1 MSIWIQAGVTAV
13 PWVAALA
20 GGFGAWHYRGSAY
33 AQERAAEQSRQE
45 SHLLAEQLRAVEET
59 VEALARDVV
68 PALQA
73 QAAGRGRQGGVSI
86 PLPGPLVG
94 SVVAD
99 RLGNVAEAVAHAV
112 RQVRHEAD
120 MAGSAQVAEVQRA
133 AEETTRAAVRGV
145 ASSLVA
151 IASRLSRQVSAG
163 VRKHAGDDAYESLVT
178 IDRHGQ
184 QLLLAAQSY
193 VVLSGG
199 KLSRRWPDSSLT
211 DVVRAAM
218 GHLDQFERIEHEE
231 SGTAVTAR
239 AVGPV
244 IHALALLLDNALR
257 YSPQTAR
264 VEIRLHE
271 GHHGMTVAID
281 DAGLGMSLEQLQVA
295 RRILSAEQLN
305 DVNRLGA
312 QPSIGFRVV
321 AALGRDYGFQADVEA
336 PNHYHGVR
344 ALLFLPNALLT
355 TLTTLTTVTPVTT
368 LTPESPVASPSP
380 APVAS
385 PAATTANGLVV
396 RQRRKHASTTGPAT
410 GQDEPTPTRPGRPD
424 VAAAWARG
432 IAQARSVST
441 STTSTSPTSTSPP
454 PTGTSPTGTSPAST
468 STTSNGE
475 HPS

>member
-1 MSIWIQAGVTAV
+1 MTAV

-20 GGFGAWHYRGSAY
+20 CGSAAWHYRGSAV
-33 AQERAAEQSRQE
+33 AQERAAEQSLRRSE
-45 SHLLAEQLRAVEET
+45 TLAGQLRAVEET

-68 PALQA
+68 PALRA
-73 QAAGRGRQGGVSI
+73 QTPGRIGQGGF
-86 PLPGPLVG
+86 PNPPPGRLVG

-99 RLGNVAEAVAHAV
+99 RLRNVAEAMAHAV

-120 MAGSAQVAEVQRA
+120 VAGSAQVAEVQRA
-133 AEETTRAAVRGV
+133 AEEATRAAVRSV

-231 SGTAVTAR
+231 SDTAVTAR

-264 VEIRLHE
+264 VEVRLHE

-281 DAGLGMSLEQLQVA
+281 DAGLGMSLEQLRTA
-295 RRILSAEQLN
+295 RRILSADQLN
-305 DVNRLGA
+305 DVTRLGA

-344 ALLFLPNALLT
+344 ALLFLPNSLLT
-355 TLTTLTTVTPVTT
+355 
-368 LTPESPVASPSP
+368 AP
-380 APVAS
+380 APATAVAPLPPTPAAS
-385 PAATTANGLVV
+385 PAATTENGLVV
-396 RQRRKHASTTGPAT
+396 RQRRKHASTTGPAV
-410 GQDEPTPTRPGRPD
+410 GQDERAPAAPGRPD

-432 IAQARSVST
+432 IAQARNI
-441 STTSTSPTSTSPP
+441 TTPTTN
-454 PTGTSPTGTSPAST
+454 
-468 STTSNGE
+468 NGE
-475 HPS
+475 HPA

>member
-1 MSIWIQAGVTAV
+1 MSFWIQAGATAV

-20 GGFGAWHYRGSAY
+20 GGSAAWHYRGSA
-33 AQERAAEQSRQE
+33 AAHERAAERSRRQGQ
-45 SHLLAEQLRAVEET
+45 LLAEQLRAVEET
-59 VEALARDVV
+59 VGTLARDVV

-73 QAAGRGRQGGVSI
+73 RAAGGGRQDGFPIS
-86 PLPGPLVG
+86 LPGELIG
-94 SVVAD
+94 SAVAD
-99 RLGNVAEAVAHAV
+99 QLGKVAEAMAQAV
-112 RQVRHEAD
+112 RQVRHESD
-120 MAGSAQVAEVQRA
+120 LAGSAQVAEVQRA
-133 AEETTRAAVRGV
+133 AEAAAAEARRSAEETTRAAVRSV

-151 IASRLSRQVSAG
+151 ITSRLSRQVSAG
-163 VRKHAGDDAYESLVT
+163 VRKHAGDEAYESLVT

-199 KLSRRWPDSSLT
+199 KLSRRWPDSSVT

-231 SGTAVTAR
+231 SATAVTAR

-281 DAGLGMSLEQLQVA
+281 DAGLGMSLEQLRAA
-295 RRILSAEQLN
+295 RRILSADQLN
-305 DVNRLGA
+305 DVTRLGA

-355 TLTTLTTVTPVTT
+355 TLTPDTPAA
-368 LTPESPVASPSP
+368 PVSP
-380 APVAS
+380 APAAT
-385 PAATTANGLVV
+385 PAVTTANGLVV
-396 RQRRKHASTTGPAT
+396 RQRRTHASTTGPAIE
-410 GQDEPTPTRPGRPD
+410 QDEHTPAQPGRPD

-432 IAQARSVST
+432 IARARS
-441 STTSTSPTSTSPP
+441 
-454 PTGTSPTGTSPAST
+454 AST
-468 STTSNGE
+468 PTTSNGE
-475 HPS
+475 RPS

>member
-1 MSIWIQAGVTAV
+1 MSFWIQAGATAV

-20 GGFGAWHYRGSAY
+20 GGSAAWHYRGSAG
-33 AQERAAEQSRQE
+33 AHERAAERSRRQSQ
-45 SHLLAEQLRAVEET
+45 LLAEQLRAVEEAVGT
-59 VEALARDVV
+59 LARDVV
-68 PALQA
+68 PALRA
-73 QAAGRGRQGGVSI
+73 QAAGGGRQDGFPLS
-86 PLPGPLVG
+86 LPGELIG
-94 SVVAD
+94 SPVAD
-99 RLGNVAEAVAHAV
+99 QLGKVAEAVAQAV
-112 RQVRHEAD
+112 RQVRHESD
-120 MAGSAQVAEVQRA
+120 IAGSAQVAEVQRA
-133 AEETTRAAVRGV
+133 AEAAAAESRRTAEETTRAAVRGV

-163 VRKHAGDDAYESLVT
+163 VRKHAGDEAYASLVT

-199 KLSRRWPDSSLT
+199 KLSRRWPDSSVT

-231 SGTAVTAR
+231 SDTAVTAR

-281 DAGLGMSLEQLQVA
+281 DAGLGMSLEQLRAA
-295 RRILSAEQLN
+295 RRILSADQLN
-305 DVNRLGA
+305 DVTRLGA
-312 QPSIGFRVV
+312 QPSVGFRVV

-355 TLTTLTTVTPVTT
+355 TLTPDTPVA
-368 LTPESPVASPSP
+368 PVSP
-380 APVAS
+380 APAPAPAAR
-385 PAATTANGLVV
+385 PAATTANGLAV
-396 RQRRKHASTTGPAT
+396 RQRRTHASTTGPAIE
-410 GQDEPTPTRPGRPD
+410 QDEHTPAQPGRPE

-432 IAQARSVST
+432 IARARS
-441 STTSTSPTSTSPP
+441 
-454 PTGTSPTGTSPAST
+454 AST
-468 STTSNGE
+468 PTTSNGE
-475 HPS
+475 RPS